1 MEEMRKQSAQEES
14 DDDYRPQ
21 DDVEEEDIE
30 VEFTAD
36 DFEAEEE
43 HDEDREAYLA
53 REIHGAPHQ
62 SSTNPFHNLTLRIL
76 KA

>member
-21 DDVEEEDIE
+21 DDVEEEDNE

-53 REIHGAPHQ
+53 REIHGARPSIFIAQ
-62 SSTNPFHNLTLRIL
+62 SSFHNHTSN
-76 KA
+76 